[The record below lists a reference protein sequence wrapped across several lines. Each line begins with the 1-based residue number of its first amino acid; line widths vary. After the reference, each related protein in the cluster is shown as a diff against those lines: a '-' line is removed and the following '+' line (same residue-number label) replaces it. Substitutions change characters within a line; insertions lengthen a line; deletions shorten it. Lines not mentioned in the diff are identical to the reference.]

1 MGLYINMFVCFYC
14 DAVWDED
21 PTRPKYFFFAEEW
34 AVKTWAEQLQHLFF
48 LRAASASP
56 GEIVPLPQKSRDTL
70 LQERLID

>member
-1 MGLYINMFVCFYC
+1 MLFG
-14 DAVWDED
+14 DED